1 MPYRK
6 HSEPFALFILLV
18 LLSAIMGCATL
29 GNTLEPPEL
38 SLVALRVKDVK
49 ALEAAFD
56 IDLRV
61 LNRGDRPLAIQGLEC
76 DLSLNERK
84 FARGVANPQ
93 KEIAPY
99 SSDIL
104 TLTVYSSVLDM
115 VPVIQRLLKDRDPNM
130 RQHIWT
136 YAIKGHLR
144 MPGTGPWNKIQFKNR
159 GEIDMAAMGNN

>member
-1 MPYRK
+1 MPSRK
-6 HSEPFALFILLV
+6 HPEPFVLFILLA
-18 LLSAIMGCATL
+18 LLSTIMGCATL
-29 GNTLEPPEL
+29 SNKLEPPEL

-49 ALEAAFD
+49 GLEAAFD

-61 LNRGDRPLAIQGLEC
+61 LNRSERPLAIQGLDC

-93 KEIAPY
+93 KEIPPY
-99 SSDIL
+99 SSDII

-115 VPVIQRLLKDRDPNM
+115 VPVIQRLLNSRDPKI

-144 MPGTGPWNKIQFKNR
+144 MPGSGPWSKIEFKNR
-159 GEIDMAAMGNN
+159 GEIDMAAMGSR